1 MNSSHPTRD
10 LLVDTVLE
18 LLKNEHLSEV
28 TSEEVLA
35 KSGIS
40 KGSLYHHF
48 DDFEDLLEVAEVK
61 RFSLLVDAT
70 VSKLT
75 EILSATSK
83 EDFFA
88 SLEDFNRSTYGKDY
102 KKIRLI
108 RLKAVTH
115 AGLTDRMKSRLKIEQ
130 DRLTMAVA
138 DMCQEA
144 QFRGWTSTRFA
155 PKTLSVFLQAY
166 TLGLI
171 VNDYTDSPIDETDW
185 LSLLGTILKDVILAQ
200 D

>member
-48 DDFEDLLEVAEVK
+48 ADFDDLLEVAEVK

-70 VSKLT
+70 VSKLA
-75 EILSATSK
+75 EMLSATSE
-83 EDFFA
+83 EDFIA
-88 SLEDFNRSTYGKDY
+88 ALEDFNRSTYGEDY

-155 PKTLSVFLQAY
+155 PKTISVFLQAY

-171 VNDYTDSPIDETDW
+171 VNDYTDSPVEENDW
-185 LSLLGTILKDVILAQ
+185 LSLLSTILKDVILAQ

>member
-48 DDFEDLLEVAEVK
+48 DDFDDLLEVAEVK

-70 VSKLT
+70 VSKLA
-75 EILSATSK
+75 EMLSATSE
-83 EDFFA
+83 EDFIA
-88 SLEDFNRSTYGKDY
+88 ALEDFNRSTYGEDY

-155 PKTLSVFLQAY
+155 PKTISVFLQAY

-171 VNDYTDSPIDETDW
+171 VNDYTDSPVEENDW
-185 LSLLGTILKDVILAQ
+185 LSLLSTILKDVILAQ

>member
-1 MNSSHPTRD
+1 MNTSHPTRD

-48 DDFEDLLEVAEVK
+48 ADFDDLLEVAEVK

-70 VSKLT
+70 VSKLA
-75 EILSATSK
+75 EMLSATSK
-83 EDFFA
+83 EDFIA
-88 SLEDFNRSTYGKDY
+88 ALEGFNQSTYGEGY
-102 KKIRLI
+102 KKTRLI

-115 AGLTDRMKSRLKIEQ
+115 AGLTDRMKSRLQTEQ
-130 DRLTMAVA
+130 DRLTMSIA

-144 QFRGWTSTRFA
+144 QFRGWTSKKFA
-155 PKTLSVFLQAY
+155 PKTISVFLQAY

-171 VNDYTDSPIDETDW
+171 VNDYTDSPVEENDW
-185 LSLLGTILKDVILAQ
+185 LSLLSTILKDVILAQ